1 MNIYSIESEQS
12 WFTNPTTNTRQTG
25 LFLRQSIE
33 AFYHA
38 DYASGGGQ
46 WRVQGTIENIICTLK
61 NDITPYTANVL
72 QNTSQL
78 LANILSADLP
88 QILQQIGKTN
98 LTVCVIPR
106 AKVNYNANQMLFRA
120 TVSEVV
126 NRLNGFFNGTN
137 YILRHTDTKTTHLS
151 RGISGGGNGNAPYPG
166 ITKDTCTISNEVRG
180 KDILL
185 IDDLYTKSVNID
197 EDAIQALLDKG
208 ANSVVFYAV
217 GKTALR
223 IQ

>member
-1 MNIYSIESEQS
+1 MYRFTIEPESS
-12 WFTNPTTNTRQTG
+12 WYTNPTTNRRQTG
-25 LFLRQSIE
+25 MFVRQSID

-38 DYASGGGQ
+38 DYSSGGQ

-61 NDITPYTANVL
+61 NDITPYTLNVL

-78 LANILSADLP
+78 LADILVADLP
-88 QILQQIGKTN
+88 RIPQQIRKNT
-98 LTVCVIPR
+98 LTVCVVPR
-106 AKVNYNANQMLFRA
+106 AKVNYNANQLLFKA
-120 TVSEVV
+120 TVREVV
-126 NRLNGFFNGTN
+126 NRLNGFYNGTN
-137 YILRHTDTKTTHLS
+137 YIVRHTDTKTTHLS
-151 RGISGGGNGNAPYPG
+151 RGISGGGNGNSPYPG

-197 EDAIQALLDKG
+197 EDAIQALLDNG
-208 ANSVVFYAV
+208 ANSVTFYSV

-223 IQ
+223 NQ